1 MHVKIN
7 LSRLYKPKLKL
18 SQVMYFDK
26 EINIIKEIGKE
37 LKYPDYIISLCY
49 YKARRVF
56 YKTTGPC
63 ARELPK
69 NVLVLPYNY
78 NINNVKFILRS
89 LNINVIFSFKNTIR
103 NFLIK
108 NSPENKSCCIYKVP
122 CFQCNRYYIGQTG
135 KGLETRVKQHK
146 YAIRSANESNALF
159 NHVRD
164 EGHSIDWENA
174 K

>member
-63 ARELPK
+63 EREFPK
-69 NVLVLPYNY
+69 NVLVLPYNH

-89 LNINVIFSFKNTIR
+89 LNINIIS
-103 NFLIK
+103 
-108 NSPENKSCCIYKVP
+108 
-122 CFQCNRYYIGQTG
+122 
-135 KGLETRVKQHK
+135 
-146 YAIRSANESNALF
+146 
-159 NHVRD
+159 
-164 EGHSIDWENA
+164 
-174 K
+174 